1 MIKMKK
7 KALIIDHYDSFTYNL
22 VQQIESLGSA
32 VQVVYHDQIDL
43 ETLSKIDCT
52 HIVLSPGPGHV
63 ENSNDFQVSRSL
75 IESYKQQKFS
85 QPLLGVCLGHQGIAH
100 VYGAKIIK
108 ASKIM
113 HGKMSYLSHEKHS
126 LFEGIDEAMQVMR
139 YHSWVVDPL
148 SLASVLKPIA
158 FAQDDQSLM
167 AFAHRDLHIYGVQ
180 FHPESIGSPLGDHLI
195 SNFLK
200 CELHSK

>member
-1 MIKMKK
+1 MKK

-22 VQQIESLGSA
+22 VQQIENLGTS
-32 VQVVYHDQIDL
+32 VEVVYHDQIDL
-43 ETLSKIDCT
+43 DTLSKIDCT

-63 ENSNDFQVSRSL
+63 ENPSDFQVSRSL
-75 IESYKQQKFS
+75 IESYKQQRFS

-100 VYGAKIIK
+100 VYGAKITK
-108 ASKIM
+108 APKIM
-113 HGKMSYLSHEKHS
+113 HGKMSDLFYEKHH
-126 LFEGIDEAMQVMR
+126 LFEGIDQPMQVMR

-167 AFAHRDLHIYGVQ
+167 AFAHQDLHIYGVQ
-180 FHPESIGSPLGDHLI
+180 FHPESVGSPLGHRLI

-200 CELHSK
+200 C